1 MTATAEEKLT
11 EIWETPHTLHGW
23 LSTVDHKKIGKRYL
37 VTAFAFLLVGGLEAL
52 VMRLQLAKST
62 LGLLDPETY
71 DQLFTMHSTTMI
83 WWYAYPILA
92 GFANYFIPLLIGAR
106 DMAFPRLNAFTYW
119 VFLFSGLF
127 LYGSA
132 LIFQSPHGGWF
143 AYVPYTEIQ
152 YSPSYGM
159 DFFALALIFNTIS
172 TRPAQSTLS

>member
-1 MTATAEEKLT
+1 
-11 EIWETPHTLHGW
+11 
-23 LSTVDHKKIGKRYL
+23 
-37 VTAFAFLLVGGLEAL
+37 
-52 VMRLQLAKST
+52 
-62 LGLLDPETY
+62 
-71 DQLFTMHSTTMI
+71 
-83 WWYAYPILA
+83 
-92 GFANYFIPLLIGAR
+92 
-106 DMAFPRLNAFTYW
+106 MASPRLNAFTYW

-172 TRPAQSTLS
+172 TTAGAINFIVTIFRLRAPGMTVSKMPVSV